1 MLPLQG
7 AQVPSLVG
15 ELRIPHTTQLKEKE
29 RYGRKRRF
37 GESVCAYLCC
47 FQDTTES
54 LYRKKRTEKKET
66 QHSLQR
72 KESSNKTEILDR
84 NKEGEQEK
92 RKSFKDI
99 IENYIVK

>member
-1 MLPLQG
+1 MGNQYVHIYVVFKIPL
-7 AQVPSLVG
+7 SLC
-15 ELRIPHTTQLKEKE
+15 T
-29 RYGRKRRF
+29 GRR
-37 GESVCAYLCC
+37 V
-47 FQDTTES
+47 
-54 LYRKKRTEKKET
+54 KKRTEKKET

-84 NKEGEQEK
+84 NKEGDQEK